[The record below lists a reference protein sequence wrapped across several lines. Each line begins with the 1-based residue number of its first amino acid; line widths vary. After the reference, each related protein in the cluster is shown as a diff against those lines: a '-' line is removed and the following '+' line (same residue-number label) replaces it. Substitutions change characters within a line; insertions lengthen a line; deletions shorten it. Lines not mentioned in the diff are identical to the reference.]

1 MTRAPEEHIIR
12 APIDGF
18 VTELDAGLIGRASV
32 ILGGGRDKVDDE
44 IDPAVGVMIPA
55 TVGDEVRAG
64 DPVLRV
70 LYRSSERLGQAL
82 PLLDD
87 AVLVSESPGPSMPMV
102 MEEVV

>member
-1 MTRAPEEHIIR
+1 
-12 APIDGF
+12 
-18 VTELDAGLIGRASV
+18 
-32 ILGGGRDKVDDE
+32 
-44 IDPAVGVMIPA
+44 
-55 TVGDEVRAG
+55 VGDEVRAG

-70 LYRSSERLGQAL
+70 LYRSSERLGDAL